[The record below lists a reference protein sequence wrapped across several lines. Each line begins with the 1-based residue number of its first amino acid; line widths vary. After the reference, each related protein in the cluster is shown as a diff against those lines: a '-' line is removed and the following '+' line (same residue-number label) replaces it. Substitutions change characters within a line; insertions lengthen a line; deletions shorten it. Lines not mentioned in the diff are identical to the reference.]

1 MIASIFR
8 EFIAKYLRPTAA
20 KINEMINGK
29 PEGSQP
35 KLLHKEMLTEEHTT
49 KDSWDGLSISRSVV
63 SADIVAM
70 DSSVPLKSRGSFE
83 KATGKIPKIAMAY
96 RKKES
101 DIKDLQVAIAT
112 GGSEAQIAAK
122 LMADSDLCI
131 KGIEVA
137 KEIMFLQGLSTG
149 LTLMRDEDSNGKG
162 IRVNFGYKEENTF
175 TVGKKWSEDGAKPLS
190 DLQIILED
198 AESVGLRPSVMMIS
212 RKAFNLLRSSAEG
225 KQLGARHI
233 GAIITDPAN
242 IPVPSRATL
251 LEALKDELS
260 VDIIVV
266 DSTFRVQ
273 GDDGTIRTVRPWEE
287 ANVVFTQSN
296 VVGRLVWSDCVE
308 KTNPVEGVEYATG
321 DQGTLISVYHEVN
334 PFSEVTMAQAH
345 AIPVI
350 DGGSQIFLLE
360 TETVTSGS
368 KKETKAKKER
378 V

>member
-20 KINEMINGK
+20 KIYEMINGK

-70 DSSVPLKSRGSFE
+70 DSSIPLKSRGSFE

-162 IRVNFGYKEENTF
+162 IRVDFGYKEENTF

-260 VDIIVV
+260 VDVIVV

-308 KTNPVEGVEYATG
+308 KSNPVEGVEYATG

>member
-1 MIASIFR
+1 MGFQSLAVLL
-8 EFIAKYLRPTAA
+8 LRT
-20 KINEMINGK
+20 
-29 PEGSQP
+29 
-35 KLLHKEMLTEEHTT
+35 LL
-49 KDSWDGLSISRSVV
+49 
-63 SADIVAM
+63 
-70 DSSVPLKSRGSFE
+70 PLKSRGSFE

-122 LMADSDLCI
+122 LMGDSDLCI
-131 KGIEVA
+131 KGVEVA

-162 IRVNFGYKEENTF
+162 VRVNFGYKEENTF

-198 AESVGLRPSVMMIS
+198 AESVGLRPAVMMIS

-242 IPVPSRATL
+242 LPVPARATL
-251 LEALKDELS
+251 LDALKDELS
-260 VDIIVV
+260 IDVVIV

-273 GDDGTIRTVRPWEE
+273 AEDGSIRTVRPWEE
-287 ANVVFTQSN
+287 ANVVFVQSN
-296 VVGRLVWSDCVE
+296 IVGRLVWSDCVE
-308 KTNPVEGVEYATG
+308 KSNPVEGVEYTTG

-360 TETVTSGS
+360 TETVTSGT

>member
-1 MIASIFR
+1 MTASIFR
-8 EFIAKYLRPTAA
+8 EYIAKYLRPTVA
-20 KINEMINGK
+20 KIYALINGK

-49 KDSWDGLSISRSVV
+49 KDTWDGLSISRSVV
-63 SADIVAM
+63 AADIVAM

-101 DIKDLQVAIAT
+101 DIKDLQLAIAT
-112 GGSEAQIAAK
+112 GGNEAQIAAK
-122 LMADSDLCI
+122 LMGASDLCI
-131 KGIEVA
+131 KGVEVA

-162 IRVNFGYKEENTF
+162 VRVNFGYKEENTF

-198 AESVGLRPSVMMIS
+198 AESVGLRPAVMMIS

-242 IPVPSRATL
+242 LPVPARATL
-251 LEALKDELS
+251 LDALKDELS
-260 VDIIVV
+260 IDVVIV

-273 GDDGTIRTVRPWEE
+273 AEDGSIRTVRPWEE
-287 ANVVFTQSN
+287 ANVVFVQSN
-296 VVGRLVWSDCVE
+296 IVGRLVWSVCV
-308 KTNPVEGVEYATG
+308 
-321 DQGTLISVYHEVN
+321 
-334 PFSEVTMAQAH
+334 
-345 AIPVI
+345 
-350 DGGSQIFLLE
+350 
-360 TETVTSGS
+360 
-368 KKETKAKKER
+368 
-378 V
+378 